1 MADDKKPKIDLKAR
15 LGKTG
20 MSQAPAP
27 GSTSGIPAPNSSQP
41 QAMPSGIPAP
51 AGIPAPSGMP
61 GMPGMSG
68 IPAPSIPSAARSSG
82 GPGALDA
89 LSGLNTVGQSP
100 FRQQTPPPPPQ
111 PQRIEMDETTVNDAR
126 KGGFRTGA
134 IVGVVLA
141 LAFGGVGY
149 IAGGASE
156 KSNGRKIA
164 QEDAK
169 SLATDVGAAKKS
181 LESLQKKAEE
191 GRDAL
196 IKGTFPDSL
205 AGDLGGLRVDFD
217 GLKLGGRRFSGF
229 KISTTQQ
236 LISYVTAVQDLN
248 DKKDLIARLLSKLQ
262 KPIKEQ
268 IAANGKVT
276 IGHVVLL
283 GRKDDSGN
291 PMGLLAPLQTPI
303 TVTPPKFDMPAEFT
317 FTDPI
322 SKGNAK
328 IDRFKS
334 GNIDKPA
341 AIYIL
346 PKSIETTFPSE
357 LTSAKAQLIVQIAGF
372 IKDIKGEAAAG
383 GDQVQ
388 DTKPGLLE
396 RSDQLIKAL
405 EETSK

>member
-20 MSQAPAP
+20 MSQAPAA
-27 GSTSGIPAPNSSQP
+27 GSSSGIPAPNSSRP
-41 QAMPSGIPAP
+41 LPPPSGIPAP
-51 AGIPAPSGMP
+51 AGIPAPSG
-61 GMPGMSG
+61 
-68 IPAPSIPSAARSSG
+68 IPAPASMPAAARSSG

-100 FRQQTPPPPPQ
+100 FRAQTPPPPAPPQ
-111 PQRIEMDETTVNDAR
+111 PQRIEMDETTVQDAR

-134 IVGVVLA
+134 VVGVVLA

-169 SLATDVGAAKKS
+169 SLAGDVGTAKKS
-181 LESLQKKAEE
+181 LETLQKKAEE

-196 IKGTFPDSL
+196 MKGTFPDSL

-229 KISTTQQ
+229 KIQTTQQ

-248 DKKDLIARLLSKLQ
+248 DKKDLIARLLTKLQ

-276 IGHVVLL
+276 IGHIVLL
-283 GRKDDSGN
+283 GKKDESGN
-291 PMGLLAPLQTPI
+291 PIGLIAPLQAPFQ
-303 TVTPPKFDMPAEFT
+303 VTPPKFDVPAEFT

-334 GNIDKPA
+334 GNLDKPA

-346 PKSIETTFPSE
+346 PKSIENTFPSE

-405 EETSK
+405 EEVSK